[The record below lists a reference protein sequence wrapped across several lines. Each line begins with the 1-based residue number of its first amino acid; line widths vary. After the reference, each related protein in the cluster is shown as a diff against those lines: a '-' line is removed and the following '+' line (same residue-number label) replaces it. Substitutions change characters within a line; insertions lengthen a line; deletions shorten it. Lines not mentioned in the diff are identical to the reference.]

1 MKKLFAVA
9 TIQKEPPE
17 VFYRK
22 GVLKNFAKF
31 LGKHECRSLFL
42 HEIAGF
48 EPLMLLKRDSGTGV
62 SLWILGNF

>member
-9 TIQKEPPE
+9 TLQKELPE